1 MRYFISPKVRNKNSK
16 KRGIEL
22 RKVIFGYKGI
32 LLSVFLVF
40 LLATNTQAAVEW
52 GVDAGDWASWTV
64 ISKDEEGKT
73 LGSIGL
79 TVEVVSINPDGTI
92 DVEFK
97 WYGST
102 SSDTWSATE
111 NSAIVAIS
119 ELETAEQQNK
129 GLKLEELG
137 GGTTSA
143 VEKKDYNY
151 QGKINGESVDK
162 TMNAYMCTYSNP
174 LYTVEYW
181 WDQKAGILYEEK
193 IESKSD
199 SSGVHIT
206 LEDTNASLAS
216 PSEEMGLCPFTIT
229 VATIPVAAF
238 VILEAKK
245 RKME

>member
-52 GVDAGDWASWTV
+52 GVDAGDWASWTL

-97 WYGST
+97 WYGTT

-119 ELETAEQQNK
+119 ELETGEQQNK
-129 GLKLEELG
+129 GLKLGELG

-162 TMNAYMCTYSNP
+162 TMNAYTCTFSDP
-174 LYTVEYW
+174 DYTGEYW
-181 WDQKAGILYEEK
+181 WDQKAGILYEGKSKSKNTK
-193 IESKSD
+193 IEYC
-199 SSGVHIT
+199 IT
-206 LEDTNASLAS
+206 LEDTNASL
-216 PSEEMGLCPFTIT
+216 SEKSLCPFTIT
-229 VATIPVAAF
+229 VATIPVVAF